1 MANRSIDRI
10 RNKKSKDDPVGYWP
24 FSNTSIE
31 NIDVVYVTTGDYA
44 DDAFGETPESNIDSE

>member
-31 NIDVVYVTTGDYA
+31 NIDVIYVTTGDYA
-44 DDAFGETPESNIDSE
+44 DDAFSETPEHDIDGE